1 MRFASGSRR
10 QLRIRLSLGLLV
22 FVGALYGVA
31 SVYARQDS
39 ASREPQSTTAAK
51 PESFLASNPP
61 IGKTIEFINGTLVS
75 KIRFVGTHNPTSKV
89 LIGKSQLHFGDDHHR
104 RYVKLE
110 TPVMEDMAND
120 SDSPRSHLSVA
131 TAFRD
136 DLNVQAASSNGDY
149 VMIPCKAGRK
159 CVDNRL
165 LLADSYDQAPASL
178 PGLGTLMAKTWA
190 PPSMLAI
197 GPFPEGQAESMVPVV
212 RYLLS
217 K

>member
-1 MRFASGSRR
+1 MEMRFTSGSQR
-10 QLRIRLSLGLLV
+10 QLRIRVTLGLLV
-22 FVGALYGVA
+22 FSGALYGVA
-31 SVYARQDS
+31 SVYAHQ
-39 ASREPQSTTAAK
+39 EPQRAAEPK

-61 IGKTIEFINGTLVS
+61 IGRTIEFINNTFVS
-75 KIRFVGTHNPTSKV
+75 KLRFIGEHNPAGKV
-89 LIGKSQLHFGDDHHR
+89 LMGKSELHFGDDHNR
-104 RYVKLE
+104 KYVKLE
-110 TPVMEDMAND
+110 TPVMEDMANA
-120 SDSPRSHLSVA
+120 SDSPRSHMSVA

-136 DLNVQAASSNGDY
+136 DLNIQAATSNGDY
-149 VMIPCKAGRK
+149 VTVPCKAAKK

-165 LLADSYDQAPASL
+165 LLADSYDQSPASL
-178 PGLGTLMAKTWA
+178 PGLGSLMTKAWA